1 MPRES
6 RPKNNR
12 GRWGSIVNR
21 KSSIVNLLLILS
33 TLAAVQSPSGR
44 FDAALNSAAALI
56 EKGQFSAAASSL
68 KPWLESHKDS
78 GRLQALLGTALC
90 RSAQLEEGVRHLE
103 LAFDLNRRDPA
114 IVPELLDAF
123 LQLRRKPEA
132 VKWLQKL
139 VELPD
144 VPLEIHRAAGAV
156 CVGRGSTDLAV
167 RHLEKV
173 RAINPHPLLL
183 ADLASAYF
191 LQADYSRVLATLDA
205 YARKNSLSSA
215 LVSLRGLA
223 ALKMGERSAALKSF
237 RDAVAA
243 DPNEGTA
250 NFYLGTLAAESGQL
264 KEAIRHLE
272 IATRTYRDRNAAH
285 YNLVLAL
292 YKAERWKEGIA
303 VLEKM
308 AADERSSS
316 AEVDNLLG
324 QGYDRLDRP
333 KEAFEAYQKAIRQ
346 DPSNPSYV
354 LDLGLMALRRRTY
367 DLAEIVFVS
376 GVKAFPQNR
385 NLGLALGTTFQL
397 RGQMEKA
404 QQTLGEL
411 LVRYPNDAVIYHY
424 LGNSYFEAGRFD
436 DAVNAFSRGIALSP
450 GDSLL
455 YYQSAVSLMKA
466 GRVDD
471 PRVAGFLDKALEL
484 NPKLAAGHYQRAKLA
499 ADANDFA
506 GAGERLRRALELD
519 PEMSEGYF
527 LQVRLCRQS
536 GDTAGAAAALKRYEE
551 LRARERE
558 RLENDRV
565 QGLIYSI
572 KNQ

>member
-1 MPRES
+1 M
-6 RPKNNR
+6 
-12 GRWGSIVNR
+12 SICN
-21 KSSIVNLLLILS
+21 SGL
-33 TLAAVQSPSGR
+33 LAAVQSPSGR
-44 FDAALNSAAALI
+44 FEAALDSAATLI
-56 EKGQFSAAASSL
+56 EKGQFSAATGSL
-68 KPWLESHKDS
+68 RPWLDSHGNS
-78 GRLQALLGTALC
+78 GRLQALLGTALT
-90 RSAQLEEGVRHLE
+90 RSGKPEEGVRHLE

-114 IVPELLDAF
+114 IVPELVDAC
-123 LQLRRKPEA
+123 LQLRRKPQAE
-132 VKWLQKL
+132 KWLQKL
-139 VELPD
+139 VELPG

-156 CVGRGSTDLAV
+156 CVRRGSTDLAV

-173 RAINPHPLLL
+173 RAINSHPLLL

-191 LQADYSRVLATLDA
+191 LQGDYSRVSATLDA
-205 YARKNSLSSA
+205 YARKNSLPPA
-215 LVSLRGLA
+215 LLSLRGLA
-223 ALKMGERSAALKSF
+223 ALKKGDRSTAIKSF

-243 DPNEGTA
+243 DASEGTA

-272 IATRTYRDRNAAH
+272 IAARSYRDQYSANH
-285 YNLVLAL
+285 NLALAL
-292 YKAERWKEGIA
+292 YKAERWQEGIA

-316 AEVDNLLG
+316 AEVHNLLG

-333 KEAFEAYQKAIRQ
+333 KEAFDSYQKAIRQ

-367 DLAEIVFVS
+367 DLGEIVFVS

-404 QQTLGEL
+404 QQTFQEL
-411 LVRYPNDAVIYHY
+411 LTRYPKDAVIYHY
-424 LGNSYFEAGRFD
+424 LGNSYFEAGRFE
-436 DAVNAFSRGIALSP
+436 DADNAFSRAIALSP

-466 GRVDD
+466 GRADD
-471 PRVAGFLDKALEL
+471 PRVVGFLDKALEL
-484 NPKLAAGHYQRAKLA
+484 NPRLAAGHYQRAKLA

-506 GAGERLRRALELD
+506 AAGERLKRALELD
-519 PEMSEGYF
+519 PEMSEAYF
-527 LQVRLCRQS
+527 LQVRLSRQS

-572 KNQ
+572 KNR